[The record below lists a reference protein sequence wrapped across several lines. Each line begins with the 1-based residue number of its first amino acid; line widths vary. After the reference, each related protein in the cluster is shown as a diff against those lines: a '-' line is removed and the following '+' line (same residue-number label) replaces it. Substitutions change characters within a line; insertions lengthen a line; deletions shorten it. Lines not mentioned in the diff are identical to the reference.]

1 MDTLSVRVGENL
13 WIGSA
18 HPIVVQTMCNTHTA
32 DVDATVAQCVRLYHS
47 GAQLIRI
54 TVPALSDVK
63 ALAEI
68 RRRLREEEGVD
79 TPLVADVHFSSEIA
93 MAVVPV
99 VEKIRINPGNF
110 HPDHDRA
117 RELFARFLALCKEH
131 GRAIRIGLNHG
142 SLGKYIVEKYGNTP
156 QAMAL
161 AAMEWIQMCLDAAFY
176 QVVVSLK
183 ASNTVVMVEA
193 YRALARMMQEKGVVF
208 PLHVGVTEAG
218 NGDSGRIKSC
228 VAISTLLSE
237 GIGNTIRVSLTE
249 PPENEIPVAFYLAH
263 RYGLPKVVRKG
274 EIEGRCPSKLPSE
287 GIHCPSSFAGQGRE
301 DIDLSSS
308 ASGLARQGMEDID
321 LSFRPPYLALQR
333 LTKKEEAILKA
344 ACDWGAPLLNHEVD
358 DIPLE
363 DAYLKDEI
371 LQACRRRFY
380 RPEYIAC
387 PGCGRTLYNLEETF
401 NRVKE
406 RTAHFQDVVI
416 AVMGCIVNGPGE
428 MADADYGYVGEGRGK
443 VTLYRKKEPVLRHI
457 PEDEAVDK
465 LVELITTDREG

>member
-1 MDTLSVRVGENL
+1 MKPVLQTRTVCVGDSVF
-13 WIGSA
+13 IGSG
-18 HPIVVQTMCNTHTA
+18 HPIVVQTMCNTHTS
-32 DVDATVAQCVRLYHS
+32 DIEATVAQCRRLAAA

-54 TVPALSDVK
+54 TVPAMADVQH
-63 ALAEI
+63 LAEI
-68 RRRLREEEGVD
+68 RRRLREEGIQ
-79 TPLVADVHFSSEIA
+79 TPLVADIHFSSEIA

-110 HPDHDRA
+110 HPDHEKA
-117 RELFARFLALCKEH
+117 RTLFGQFLGLCKQYN
-131 GRAIRIGLNHG
+131 RAIRIGLNHG

-161 AAMEWIQMCLDAAFY
+161 AAMEWVEMCIDAQFY
-176 QVVVSLK
+176 NVVVSLK
-183 ASNTVVMVEA
+183 ASNTVVMVNA
-193 YRALARMMQEKGVVF
+193 YRELARLMQEKGVIF

-249 PPENEIPVAFYLAH
+249 DPANELPVAQYLAH
-263 RYGLPKVVRKG
+263 RYSGAAA
-274 EIEGRCPSKLPSE
+274 PSLS
-287 GIHCPSSFAGQGRE
+287 ARE
-301 DIDLSSS
+301 
-308 ASGLARQGMEDID
+308 E
-321 LSFRPPYLALQR
+321 
-333 LTKKEEAILKA
+333 TILKA

-363 DAYLKDEI
+363 DDYLKDEL
-371 LQACRRRFY
+371 LQACRRKFY
-380 RPEYIAC
+380 KPEYIAC

-406 RTAHFQDVVI
+406 ATSGFKDVVI

-428 MADADYGYVGEGRGK
+428 MADADYGYVGEGFGK
-443 VTLYRKKEPVLRHI
+443 VTLYRKKDPVLRHI
-457 PEDEAVDK
+457 PEHEAVER
-465 LVELITTDREG
+465 LVELIKNDQAK

>member
-1 MDTLSVRVGENL
+1 MKTRTVRVGGSVL
-13 WIGSA
+13 IGSE
-18 HPIVVQTMCNTHTA
+18 HPIVVQTMCNTRTA
-32 DVDATVAQCVRLYHS
+32 DVAATVAQCRRLAEAGS
-47 GAQLIRI
+47 QLIRI
-54 TVPALSDVK
+54 TVPSLSDVK
-63 ALAEI
+63 ALEQIHAT
-68 RRRLREEEGVD
+68 LRGDGVD
-79 TPLVADVHFSSEIA
+79 VPLVADIHFSAEIA

-110 HPDHDRA
+110 HPDHEKA
-117 RELFARFLALCKEH
+117 RVLFGRFLDKCKQFD
-131 GRAIRIGLNHG
+131 RAIRIGLNHG
-142 SLGKYIVEKYGNTP
+142 SLGRYIVEKYGNTP

-161 AAMEWIQMCLDAAFY
+161 AAMEWVQMCIDASFY
-176 QVVVSLK
+176 NVVVSLK
-183 ASNTVVMVEA
+183 ASNTVVMVQA
-193 YRALARMMQEKGVVF
+193 YRELARLMKENGVVF

-249 PPENEIPVAFYLAH
+249 DPANEIPVARYLAR
-263 RYGLPKVVRKG
+263 RYGPTV
-274 EIEGRCPSKLPSE
+274 PSTPSVILSE
-287 GIHCPSSFAGQGRE
+287 RE
-301 DIDLSSS
+301 ES
-308 ASGLARQGMEDID
+308 
-321 LSFRPPYLALQR
+321 
-333 LTKKEEAILKA
+333 ILRT

-380 RPEYIAC
+380 KPEYIAC
-387 PGCGRTLYNLEETF
+387 PGCGRTLYDLENTF

-406 RTAHFQDVVI
+406 ATSQFKDVVI

-428 MADADYGYVGEGRGK
+428 MADADYGYVGEGAGK

-457 PEDEAVDK
+457 PENEAVDR
-465 LVELITTDREG
+465 LVELIERDSSLRSE

>member
-1 MDTLSVRVGENL
+1 MTKLMETRTVRVGDVL
-13 WIGSA
+13 IGSG

-32 DVDATVAQCVRLYHS
+32 DVAATVAQCRRLAAVGS
-47 GAQLIRI
+47 QLIRI
-54 TVPALSDVK
+54 TVPSLSDVP
-63 ALAEI
+63 ALQQI
-68 RRRLREEEGVD
+68 HDTLREEGIQ
-79 TPLVADVHFSSEIA
+79 TPLVADIHFSAEVA

-110 HPDHDRA
+110 HPDHEKA
-117 RELFARFLALCKEH
+117 RQLFGQFLEKCKQYN
-131 GRAIRIGLNHG
+131 RAIRIGLNHG

-161 AAMEWIQMCLDAAFY
+161 AAMEWVEMCMDAQFFN
-176 QVVVSLK
+176 VVVSLK
-183 ASNTVVMVEA
+183 ASNTVVMVQA
-193 YRALARMMQEKGVVF
+193 YRELARMMQQKGVVF

-249 PPENEIPVAFYLAH
+249 DPANEIPVAQYLAR
-263 RYGLPKVVRKG
+263 RYGPV
-274 EIEGRCPSKLPSE
+274 IPSE
-287 GIHCPSSFAGQGRE
+287 ASVSLSARE
-301 DIDLSSS
+301 T
-308 ASGLARQGMEDID
+308 
-321 LSFRPPYLALQR
+321 AL
-333 LTKKEEAILKA
+333 LKA
-344 ACDWGAPLLNHEVD
+344 ACDWGAPLLNHELD

-363 DAYLKDEI
+363 DEYLKDEI

-380 RPEYIAC
+380 KPEYIAC
-387 PGCGRTLYNLEETF
+387 PGCGRTLYDLENTF

-406 RTAHFQDVVI
+406 STSQFKNVVI

-428 MADADYGYVGEGRGK
+428 MADADYGYVGEGAGK

-465 LVELITTDREG
+465 LVELIRQDRQD

>member
-1 MDTLSVRVGENL
+1 MTKLMETRTVRVGDVL
-13 WIGSA
+13 IGSG

-32 DVDATVAQCVRLYHS
+32 DVAATVAQCRRLAAVGS
-47 GAQLIRI
+47 QLIRI
-54 TVPALSDVK
+54 TVPSLSDVP
-63 ALAEI
+63 ALQQI
-68 RRRLREEEGVD
+68 HDTLREEGIQ
-79 TPLVADVHFSSEIA
+79 TPLVADIHFSAEVA

-110 HPDHDRA
+110 HPDHEKA
-117 RELFARFLALCKEH
+117 RQLFGQFLEKCKQYN
-131 GRAIRIGLNHG
+131 RAIRIGLNHG

-161 AAMEWIQMCLDAAFY
+161 AAMEWVEMCMDAQFFN
-176 QVVVSLK
+176 VVVSLK
-183 ASNTVVMVEA
+183 ASNTMVMVQA
-193 YRALARMMQEKGVVF
+193 YRELARLMQEKGVVF

-249 PPENEIPVAFYLAH
+249 DPANEIPVAQYLAR
-263 RYGLPKVVRKG
+263 RYGPV
-274 EIEGRCPSKLPSE
+274 IPSE
-287 GIHCPSSFAGQGRE
+287 ASVSLSARE
-301 DIDLSSS
+301 T
-308 ASGLARQGMEDID
+308 
-321 LSFRPPYLALQR
+321 AL
-333 LTKKEEAILKA
+333 LKA

-363 DAYLKDEI
+363 DEYLKDEI

-380 RPEYIAC
+380 KPEYIAC
-387 PGCGRTLYNLEETF
+387 PGCGRTLYDLENTF
-401 NRVKE
+401 NKVKAA
-406 RTAHFQDVVI
+406 TAGFKDVVI

-428 MADADYGYVGEGRGK
+428 MADADYGYVGEGAGK
-443 VTLYRKKEPVLRHI
+443 VTLYRKKDPVLRHI

-465 LVELITTDREG
+465 LVELITADRAE

>member
-1 MDTLSVRVGENL
+1 METRTVRVGDVL
-13 WIGSA
+13 IGSG

-32 DVDATVAQCVRLYHS
+32 DVAATVAQCRRLAAVGS
-47 GAQLIRI
+47 QLIRI
-54 TVPALSDVK
+54 TVPSLSDVP
-63 ALAEI
+63 ALQQI
-68 RRRLREEEGVD
+68 HDTLREEGIQ
-79 TPLVADVHFSSEIA
+79 TPLVADIHFSAEVA

-110 HPDHDRA
+110 HPDHEKA
-117 RELFARFLALCKEH
+117 RQLFGQFLEKCKQYN
-131 GRAIRIGLNHG
+131 RAIRIGLNHG

-161 AAMEWIQMCLDAAFY
+161 AAMEWVEMCMDAQFFN
-176 QVVVSLK
+176 VVVSLK
-183 ASNTVVMVEA
+183 ASNTVVMVQA
-193 YRALARMMQEKGVVF
+193 YRELARMMQQKGVVF

-249 PPENEIPVAFYLAH
+249 DPANEIPVAQYLAH
-263 RYGLPKVVRKG
+263 RYSDAAPVMLG
-274 EIEGRCPSKLPSE
+274 ER
-287 GIHCPSSFAGQGRE
+287 
-301 DIDLSSS
+301 
-308 ASGLARQGMEDID
+308 
-321 LSFRPPYLALQR
+321 
-333 LTKKEEAILKA
+333 EEAILRA

-363 DAYLKDEI
+363 DEYLKDEI

-380 RPEYIAC
+380 KPEYIAC
-387 PGCGRTLYNLEETF
+387 PGCGRTLYDLENTF
-401 NRVKE
+401 NKVKAA
-406 RTAHFQDVVI
+406 TAGFKNVVI

-428 MADADYGYVGEGRGK
+428 MADADYGYVGEGAGK
-443 VTLYRKKEPVLRHI
+443 VTLYRKKDPVLRHI

-465 LVELITTDREG
+465 LVELITADRAE

>member
-1 MDTLSVRVGENL
+1 MKPVLQTRTVCVGDSVF
-13 WIGSA
+13 IGSG
-18 HPIVVQTMCNTHTA
+18 HPIVVQTMCNTHTS
-32 DVDATVAQCVRLYHS
+32 DIEATVAQCRRLAAA

-54 TVPALSDVK
+54 TVPAMADVQH
-63 ALAEI
+63 LAEI
-68 RRRLREEEGVD
+68 RRRLREEGIQ
-79 TPLVADVHFSSEIA
+79 TPLVADIHFSSEIA

-110 HPDHDRA
+110 HPDHEKARA
-117 RELFARFLALCKEH
+117 LFGQFLGLCKQYN
-131 GRAIRIGLNHG
+131 RAIRIGLNHG

-161 AAMEWIQMCLDAAFY
+161 AAMEWVEMCIDAQFY
-176 QVVVSLK
+176 NVVVSLK
-183 ASNTVVMVEA
+183 ASNTVVMVNA
-193 YRALARMMQEKGVVF
+193 YRELARLMQEKGVVF

-249 PPENEIPVAFYLAH
+249 DPANELPVAQYLAH
-263 RYGLPKVVRKG
+263 RYSGAAA
-274 EIEGRCPSKLPSE
+274 PSLS
-287 GIHCPSSFAGQGRE
+287 ARE
-301 DIDLSSS
+301 
-308 ASGLARQGMEDID
+308 E
-321 LSFRPPYLALQR
+321 
-333 LTKKEEAILKA
+333 TILKA

-363 DAYLKDEI
+363 DDYLKDEL
-371 LQACRRRFY
+371 LQACRRKFY
-380 RPEYIAC
+380 KPEYIAC

-406 RTAHFQDVVI
+406 ATSGFKDVVI

-428 MADADYGYVGEGRGK
+428 MADADYGYVGEGFGK
-443 VTLYRKKEPVLRHI
+443 VTLYRKKDPVLRHI
-457 PEDEAVDK
+457 PEDEAVER
-465 LVELITTDREG
+465 LVELIRNDQVK